1 MPLIDKLI
9 AATLQRIGVGLAEY
23 FDKSFETKSFDGKP
37 WPKRRT
43 DNRGTLMNATGTLR
57 RSIKYTVSGRSVRF
71 VSNMP
76 YAKIH
81 NEGGKIRVTP
91 KLKRFFWAKYR
102 ELVPKVKPAAKIG
115 GRGKPRQSKSSL
127 KTAKIAEFY
136 KAMAL
141 KKVGSYITIPQ
152 RQFIG
157 PGRQVSAI
165 VEKQI
170 NICIIQPLTEA
181 MKRQMKPK

>member
-43 DNRGTLMNATGTLR
+43 ENRGTLMNATGTLR
-57 RSIKYTVSGRSVRF
+57 RSIKYTVLGRSVRF

-81 NEGGKIRVTP
+81 NEGGKIKVTP
-91 KLKRFFWAKYR
+91 KLKKFFWAKYR
-102 ELVPKVKPAAKIG
+102 EVVLKIKRKKNG
-115 GRGKPRQSKSSL
+115 DLMKSSL

-141 KKVGSYITIPQ
+141 KKVGSYITMPQ

-157 PGRQVSAI
+157 PGRQVTAI

-170 NICIIQPLTEA
+170 NVCIIQPLTEA
-181 MKRQMKPK
+181 MKRQMKGK

>member
-43 DNRGTLMNATGTLR
+43 ENRGTLMNATGTLR

-81 NEGGKIRVTP
+81 NEGGKIKVTA
-91 KLKRFFWAKYR
+91 KMKRFFWRKYR
-102 ELVPKVKPAAKIG
+102 ELVPKIKRKKNG
-115 GRGKPRQSKSSL
+115 DLMKSSL

-141 KKVGSYITIPQ
+141 KKVGSYITMPK

-157 PGRQVSAI
+157 PGKDVTAI

-170 NICIIQPLTEA
+170 DVCIIQPLTEA

>member
-9 AATLQRIGVGLAEY
+9 AATLQRIAVGLAEY

-37 WPKRRT
+37 WPKRRI

-57 RSIKYTVSGRSVRF
+57 RSIKYKVTERSVQF

-81 NEGGKIRVTP
+81 NEGGKIKVTP
-91 KLKRFFWAKYR
+91 KMKKFFWAKYR
-102 ELVPKVKPAAKIG
+102 ELVPKIKRKKNG
-115 GRGKPRQSKSSL
+115 DLMKSSL
-127 KTAKIAEFY
+127 PTARIAEFY

-141 KKVGSYITIPQ
+141 KKVGSLITMPK

-157 PGRQVSAI
+157 PGKKVTAI
-165 VEKQI
+165 VEHQI
-170 NICIIQPLTEA
+170 QVCIIQPITEA
-181 MKRQMKPK
+181 MKRQMKGK

>member
-1 MPLIDKLI
+1 MALIDKLTS
-9 AATLQRIGVGLAEY
+9 ATLQRIAVGLADL

-43 DNRGTLMNATGTLR
+43 EYRGTLMNATGTLR
-57 RSIKYTVSGRSVRF
+57 RSIKYSVSARSVRF

-81 NEGGKIRVTP
+81 NEGGKIMVTP
-91 KLKRFFWAKYR
+91 KMKKFFWAKYR
-102 ELVPKVKPAAKIG
+102 ELMPKIKRKKNG
-115 GRGKPRQSKSSL
+115 DLMKSSL

-141 KKVGSYITIPQ
+141 KKVGAFVSMPQ

-157 PGRQVSAI
+157 PGKQVNAI
-165 VEKQI
+165 VENQI
-170 NICIIQPLTEA
+170 NVCIIQPITEA
-181 MKRQMKPK
+181 IKRQILGK